1 MERNPRRSSVEGS
14 HGSDSSSSSGEASHG
29 SDSSG
34 SFEKTDSHRK
44 RTEDSSPDSD
54 SEAEIPPKPEF
65 YYDFDDM
72 NTISVKVSSKCF
84 HIEAVDFLEKYF
96 TEEEEK
102 HFTEKSQFRH
112 LFHMKKKQTLK
123 MSPMVALINRAVK
136 TKRENE
142 LWFVI
147 NGVPIRYSLWEH
159 TILCGLKGSK
169 LPDNWETL
177 GGTNLYRKYFGQES
191 FEKVPKTRVMAMF
204 SELPKDET
212 DDRLKMAYLLLL
224 SYVIGH
230 QHSEFVNPFLLKIVD
245 DVKCCETFPWGTFT
259 FQNVLGS
266 VHNYLNKHR
275 KPVNQW
281 NLPGF
286 IIPLTMLPF
295 ECIPKLRSDG
305 WYSEVKLEGNVT
317 EACPRM
323 CRRCFI
329 PNKKYGMK
337 QGLAK
342 IGKTQDIESYLQ
354 PSKGEERLLRGVA
367 VRDKEPDDVIDCW
380 MAYLTE
386 EPRSVKWHDILEE
399 DVRSRIEV
407 PLMKQQNK
415 RKVIVST
422 RKTEKKRGKSNKGK
436 RLINEYEEEEEEV
449 EKERDYSK
457 ELTMLRSE
465 MNMMR
470 SEMRFTSSKVEVVR
484 RKLVETE
491 DKLFTAIEDQGA
503 QIKKF
508 EEEVI
513 ENMKKVI
520 VAGIIASGNYD
531 NLFEVDAK
539 IDVLMKKMTETM
551 GGNEKGETSAQYT
564 TTPPETCLHREDV
577 DGEPDMVIFDVLNAL
592 DQTEG
597 VEEEE
602 IVVRE

>member
-1 MERNPRRSSVEGS
+1 MERNPPRSSVEGS

-147 NGVPIRYSLWEH
+147 NG
-159 TILCGLKGSK
+159 
-169 LPDNWETL
+169 
-177 GGTNLYRKYFGQES
+177 
-191 FEKVPKTRVMAMF
+191 
-204 SELPKDET
+204 
-212 DDRLKMAYLLLL
+212 
-224 SYVIGH
+224 
-230 QHSEFVNPFLLKIVD
+230 IVD

-275 KPVNQW
+275 KPLILQ
-281 NLPGF
+281 
-286 IIPLTMLPF
+286 MLPF

-354 PSKGEERLLRGVA
+354 PSNGEERLLRGVA
-367 VRDKEPDDVIDCW
+367 VRDREPDDVITW
-380 MAYLTE
+380 N
-386 EPRSVKWHDILEE
+386 DILEE

-415 RKVIVST
+415 RKAIVST

-436 RLINEYEEEEEEV
+436 RLINEYEEEEEEEEV

-465 MNMMR
+465 M
-470 SEMRFTSSKVEVVR
+470 T
-484 RKLVETE
+484 
-491 DKLFTAIEDQGA
+491 
-503 QIKKF
+503 
-508 EEEVI
+508 
-513 ENMKKVI
+513 
-520 VAGIIASGNYD
+520 
-531 NLFEVDAK
+531 
-539 IDVLMKKMTETM
+539 
-551 GGNEKGETSAQYT
+551 
-564 TTPPETCLHREDV
+564 
-577 DGEPDMVIFDVLNAL
+577 
-592 DQTEG
+592 
-597 VEEEE
+597 
-602 IVVRE
+602 